1 MKQKNLTAEQ
11 TAAHNK
17 AVDSFV
23 LAAAKANGGLK
34 AKPCILLPTFVED
47 NGEWIPEQSTGM
59 RLTKKDGF
67 SFIRFAMPT
76 VVISGAGLP
85 EVKVLK
91 TNVFNDDTKL
101 ELLIAAY
108 DLKVGDAMPDTVLV
122 IEESL
127 VPFSLKNPE
136 RDIKVAGS
144 GEGAVTCTFQ
154 GVLPDGTLVDEPA
167 PIYRRVKLAPAGT
180 ANKLIQHTNTAEIQA
195 WAAAD
200 RAKNANANKNIRGG
214 NRLAELQ
221 AIPKAKRTAA
231 EKAELAELMD

>member
-1 MKQKNLTAEQ
+1 MKQTNLTVAQ
-11 TAAHNK
+11 IAAHNQ
-17 AVDSFV
+17 AVDMYA
-23 LAAAKANGGLK
+23 LAQMKAHGGLK
-34 AKPCILLPTFVED
+34 NKPVILLPSFEEETDGTWVPVES
-47 NGEWIPEQSTGM
+47 NGM
-59 RLTKKDGF
+59 RVTKKEGF

-76 VVISGAGLP
+76 VSINNAGSP

-91 TNVFNDDTKL
+91 TNVFNDDSKL
-101 ELLIAAY
+101 ELLLEAHGMTI
-108 DLKVGDAMPDTVLV
+108 GDALPDAVLV

-127 VPFSLKNPE
+127 VPYSLKNPE
-136 RDIKVAGS
+136 RDIKVAGN

-200 RAKNANANKNIRGG
+200 RAKNSAPVKPNIRTT
-214 NRLAELQ
+214 
-221 AIPKAKRTAA
+221 AK
-231 EKAELAELMD
+231 K